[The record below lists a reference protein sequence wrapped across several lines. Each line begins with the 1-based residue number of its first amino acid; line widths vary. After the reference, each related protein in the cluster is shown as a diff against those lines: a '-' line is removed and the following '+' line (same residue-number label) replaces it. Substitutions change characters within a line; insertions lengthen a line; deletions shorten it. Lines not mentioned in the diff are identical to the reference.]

1 MQVVYPFLTEM
12 TQDRSL
18 QLVTSVMITAG
29 FGVSERFSIRPRSFD
44 LIARNNGTLLVVKVV
59 SHIDSVSEDVA
70 YDLEIIA
77 RYLGG
82 VPLIIGERARD
93 TDLERGAVYLR
104 YGIYAFNVATL
115 YDYFVE
121 KIPPLIY
128 ASPGGLFVNING
140 EVLREMRETRG
151 MSLGDLGHLLGV
163 SRRTIS
169 KYESGMG
176 TTLDVAIKI
185 EEVFNTGVIESIDIM
200 KHEPPKDMLE
210 QAELNEQTHLSLPIH
225 FLEEIG
231 MKLHTLRGAPF
242 QALVTFNEHTIFT
255 GYGTAQKVVKRAA
268 LIGNLSQIAK
278 KHAMCVITDY
288 HKQKKI
294 GKTLVIGEDRLH
306 RISDGFELIDLI
318 GDS

>member
-1 MQVVYPFLTEM
+1 MQMVYPFLTAM

-29 FGVSERFSIRPRSFD
+29 FEVSERFSIRPRSFD
-44 LIARNNGTLLVVKVV
+44 LIARRNGTMLVIKVV

-70 YDLEIIA
+70 FDLEIIA
-77 RYLGG
+77 RHLHGI
-82 VPLIIGERARD
+82 PLIVGERARD
-93 TDLERGAVYLR
+93 ADLERGAVYIR
-104 YGIYAFNVATL
+104 CGIYAVSVSTL
-115 YDYFVE
+115 YDFFVE
-121 KIPPLIY
+121 KIPPLVY
-128 ASPGGLFVNING
+128 SSPGGLYVTING
-140 EVLREMRETRG
+140 EVLHEMRERRG

-185 EEVFNTGVIESIDIM
+185 EEVFDAGVVESIDLLM
-200 KHEPPKDMLE
+200 HEPLE
-210 QAELNEQTHLSLPIH
+210 EKELVVQKEQKEHSNPIG
-225 FLEEIG
+225 FLEELG

-278 KHAMCVITDY
+278 KHAMCIITDY

-294 GKTLVIGEDRLH
+294 GRTLVIGEDRLH
-306 RISDGFELIDLI
+306 HLRDGSELIDLI

>member
-1 MQVVYPFLTEM
+1 MQMVYPFVTAM

-29 FGVSERFSIRPRSFD
+29 FEVSERFSIRPRSFD
-44 LIARNNGTLLVVKVV
+44 LIARRNGTMLVIKVV
-59 SHIDSVSEDVA
+59 SHIDSVSDDVA
-70 YDLEIIA
+70 FDLEIIA
-77 RYLGG
+77 RHLRGI
-82 VPLIIGERARD
+82 PLIVGERARD
-93 TDLERGAVYLR
+93 AELERGAVYIR
-104 YGIYAFNVATL
+104 YGIYAVSVSTL
-115 YDYFVE
+115 YDFFVE
-121 KIPPLIY
+121 KIPPLVY
-128 ASPGGLFVNING
+128 ASPGGLYVNING
-140 EVLREMRETRG
+140 EVLHDMRERRG

-185 EEVFNTGVIESIDIM
+185 EEVFDAGVVESIDLLS
-200 KHEPPKDMLE
+200 HEPQKEKEPVQQK
-210 QAELNEQTHLSLPIH
+210 EQTERSNPIG
-225 FLEEIG
+225 FLEELG
-231 MKLHTLRGAPF
+231 MKLHTLHGAPF

-294 GKTLVIGEDRLH
+294 GRTLVIGEDRLH
-306 RISDGFELIDLI
+306 YLRDGSELIDLI

>member
-1 MQVVYPFLTEM
+1 
-12 TQDRSL
+12 
-18 QLVTSVMITAG
+18 MITSG
-29 FGVSERFSIRPRSFD
+29 FEVSERFSLRPRSFD
-44 LIARNNGTLLVVKVV
+44 LIARRNGTMLVIKVV

-70 YDLEIIA
+70 SDLEIIA
-77 RYLGG
+77 RHLHGI
-82 VPLIIGERARD
+82 PLIVGERARD
-93 TDLERGAVYLR
+93 TELERGAVYIR
-104 YGIYAFNVATL
+104 YGIYAVGVSTL
-115 YDYFVE
+115 YDFFVD
-121 KIPPLIY
+121 KIPPLVY
-128 ASPGGLFVNING
+128 ASPGGLYVNING
-140 EVLREMRETRG
+140 EVLHEMRERRG

-176 TTLDVAIKI
+176 TTLDVAFRI
-185 EEVFNTGVIESIDIM
+185 EEVFDAGVVESIDLLL
-200 KHEPPKDMLE
+200 HEPHKEEEPPRQKEQKDCPL
-210 QAELNEQTHLSLPIH
+210 LIG
-225 FLEEIG
+225 FLEELG

-278 KHAMCVITDY
+278 KHAMCIITDY

-294 GKTLVIGEDRLH
+294 GRTLVIGEDRLH
-306 RISDGFELIDLI
+306 HLRDGSELIDLI